1 MVAVAGGLPSEAC
14 CPQLEGSFSCSSC
27 QTLFVGLQ
35 LRTTCA
41 TPSPCRGFVCSPL
54 YREESYRGALNLLKA
69 VWRGWFWSGSL
80 SSSTLDLV
88 SCPGAMLHLTCSCR
102 GRCSGPCG
110 CPCPCICP
118 GVGFV
123 PYALDTSLRAASNAC
138 CSAAMALNKASNGL
152 AQRTLAHCH
161 RPSAHTRGRPRTH
174 LTCAHQQRTM
184 TKPPSHKRT
193 QHLWVPSYTFE
204 DAHRHVC

>member
-1 MVAVAGGLPSEAC
+1 MLKSTMLSFKVRSCCCSLLRSVVGFQVTGCNNTSAVQGLFLITAQADLLNE
-14 CPQLEGSFSCSSC
+14 
-27 QTLFVGLQ
+27 QTGV
-35 LRTTCA
+35 
-41 TPSPCRGFVCSPL
+41 
-54 YREESYRGALNLLKA
+54 